1 MRLFALLAA
10 CPLFAFALG
19 AGCGTPRPAASDS
32 LPRPSGAPGDAHPD
46 TSMTPDRIAL
56 GDSVLPAIPA
66 PQPANLVAEADLE
79 LGGPAAFETTDVRW
93 LSILRATTPQQ
104 RATAERMGASG
115 AYLADSARVLRL
127 RPAPGRP
134 ATAAFPR
141 PAPVGAPFQGEML
154 VRVEGEGPA
163 PTLRF
168 EHAAPSECV
177 GGRCRPSAL
186 AVEFL
191 DDDGGGYDRARLLLG
206 DGRGPWSEQPAVAL
220 PALDWRGLAHRIG
233 LVVEPNRL
241 SVTLDGVAVIEPE
254 HGVVGPPAAP
264 ALRAE
269 AVGGTPTASL
279 LILEWTFAA
288 EGE

>member
-1 MRLFALLAA
+1 MRLFTLLAA

-19 AGCGTPRPAASDS
+19 AGCGTPRPTT
-32 LPRPSGAPGDAHPD
+32 PNAPGDAAPD
-46 TSMTPDRIAL
+46 TLMIDRIAY
-56 GDSVLPAIPA
+56 GDSVLPATPA
-66 PQPANLVAEADLE
+66 PQAINLIAEAELDLS
-79 LGGPAAFETTDVRW
+79 GPATFEGTDVRW
-93 LSILRATTPQQ
+93 LSILRATTPEQ

-134 ATAAFPR
+134 ATATFPR
-141 PAPVGAPFQGEML
+141 PAPVGRPFQGEML

-163 PTLRF
+163 PVLRF
-168 EHAAPSECV
+168 EHSAPTECV
-177 GGRCRPSAL
+177 GGRCRPSAF

-206 DGRGPWSEQPAVAL
+206 DGRGPWSEQPAVVL

-233 LVVEPNRL
+233 LVVEPSRF

-254 HGVVGPPAAP
+254 LGVAGPPAAP
-264 ALRAE
+264 VLRAE
-269 AVGGTPTASL
+269 AAGTAPNASL
-279 LILEWTFAA
+279 LVLEWTFVR
-288 EGE
+288 EEE